1 VARRATVIRGARAK
15 AEHVL
20 VLDAG
25 NSLLYDDEG
34 PDSAP
39 GAVSAAV
46 MDQLGYDAVALGSG
60 DLSAL
65 GPEGV
70 ARLRDEA
77 SFTLLSANAYAAGS
91 SELAAAPYA
100 LLNLGERRLAVI
112 GLTDVRDTPGWEIRD
127 PLQAVKALMRQL
139 RREADVIILLSH
151 AAQNTNRQIALGVKG
166 IDVIIMGGS
175 QTLAEP
181 TRLGSSN
188 TLLLHAEGMAG
199 ANVGLA
205 ELYFD
210 AQANLAEF
218 DWERIR
224 LDAQIPEDMQT
235 LRWLF
240 SLWD

>member
-1 VARRATVIRGARAK
+1 M
-15 AEHVL
+15 
-20 VLDAG
+20 LDAG
-25 NSLLYDDEG
+25 NSLLVDDEG
-34 PDSAP
+34 PDSTP
-39 GAVSAAV
+39 GVVSAAV

-70 ARLRDEA
+70 ARLRAES
-77 SFTLLSANAYAAGS
+77 SFALLSANAYAAGS
-91 SELAAAPYA
+91 SELATEPYA
-100 LLNLGERRLAVI
+100 LLNLGERRVAVI

-127 PLQAVKALMRQL
+127 PLPAVKALVRQL

-181 TRLGSSN
+181 TRLGPSN

-199 ANVGLA
+199 ANVGRA
-205 ELYFD
+205 ELQFD
-210 AQANLAEF
+210 AQASLIGFE
-218 DWERIR
+218 WERIK
-224 LDAQIPEDMQT
+224 LDAQVPDDMPTQH
-235 LRWLF
+235 WLL